1 MNKILSL
8 MTIILLGVLSSSIA
22 IADTSVWQVTKDDKT
37 LYIGGTIHILTPE
50 DYPLP
55 PAYEEAYDAST
66 VIVFETDVAA
76 MSTPE
81 IQQKFMS
88 AVTYTGGQ
96 TLQDDITPETMKLL
110 EQHLAA
116 RGIPL
121 EAMINF
127 KPGMLSTM
135 LTVIELQKLGLL
147 GTGVDEFYTQKASSD
162 EKQIEELETL
172 DEQIQFVADMGKGE
186 EDQFIAYTIR
196 DIGQLESMFD
206 ELKTAWR
213 EGDMEKMAAIGIEPM
228 KTEFPALFKLILT
241 DRNNDWMP
249 DIESMLTTPEIELV
263 LVGAL
268 HLAGENGVLE
278 QLRGKGY
285 TVEKL

>member
-1 MNKILSL
+1 
-8 MTIILLGVLSSSIA
+8 
-22 IADTSVWQVTKDDKT
+22 
-37 LYIGGTIHILTPE
+37 
-50 DYPLP
+50 
-55 PAYEEAYDAST
+55 
-66 VIVFETDVAA
+66 
-76 MSTPE
+76 
-81 IQQKFMS
+81 
-88 AVTYTGGQ
+88 
-96 TLQDDITPETMKLL
+96 MKLL

-241 DRNNDWMP
+241 C
-249 DIESMLTTPEIELV
+249 LL
-263 LVGAL
+263 
-268 HLAGENGVLE
+268 
-278 QLRGKGY
+278 
-285 TVEKL
+285 